1 MSVKESGGIFGMMF
15 REVGFF
21 WEQVW
26 NWAEEQAKADREQE
40 KIDQQRRL
48 AEAQARLLE
57 QIRLAKEAGL
67 DVDRIMATIQQEL
80 KK

>member
-15 REVGFF
+15 REVGLF

-26 NWAEEQAKADREQE
+26 KWAEDQAKADREQE
-40 KIDQQRRL
+40 KVDQQRRL

-57 QIRLAKEAGL
+57 QIRLAKEAGV
-67 DVDRIMATIQQEL
+67 DVDRIMAVMQQEL

>member
-1 MSVKESGGIFGMMF
+1 MAVKESDGIFSMMF
-15 REVGFF
+15 REVGLF

-26 NWAEEQAKADREQE
+26 KWTEEQTKADREQE

-67 DVDRIMATIQQEL
+67 DVDRIMAAMQQEL